1 MQYSQRSLAPWGG
14 GLRGV
19 AELFNEHAEFLETM
33 SHTNGD
39 LEKVFDE
46 SGTQGSVVDDR
57 HLEKRG
63 RRKHSF
69 GGNAS
74 CSLDSSEGRKAHQN

>member
-19 AELFNEHAEFLETM
+19 TEPCNERAEVLETM
-33 SHTNGD
+33 SHTDED
-39 LEKVFDE
+39 LGKVFDE
-46 SGTQGSVVDDR
+46 SGTRGSVVDDR

-63 RRKHSF
+63 R
-69 GGNAS
+69 
-74 CSLDSSEGRKAHQN
+74 

>member
-19 AELFNEHAEFLETM
+19 TELCNERAEALETM

-39 LEKVFDE
+39 LGKVFDG

-57 HLEKRG
+57 HLENRG
-63 RRKHSF
+63 R
-69 GGNAS
+69 
-74 CSLDSSEGRKAHQN
+74 